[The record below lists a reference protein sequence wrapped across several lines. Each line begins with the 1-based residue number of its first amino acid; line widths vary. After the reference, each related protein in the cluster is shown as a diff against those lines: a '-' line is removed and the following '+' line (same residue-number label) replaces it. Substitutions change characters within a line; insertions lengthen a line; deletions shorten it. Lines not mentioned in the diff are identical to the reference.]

1 MAGRIEAEVEKIV
14 EELLENTALELVAV
28 DYVKE
33 RDWYLRVFID
43 KEGGVDLDD
52 CQDLSRKLEEL
63 LDAQDLIKTSYI
75 LEVSSPGLDRELK
88 KPRDFQREMGKDID
102 VSLFAPLDGKKVVTG
117 PLSAYDGETIN
128 VGNMAI
134 PMDKVAKVNLHKIG
148 RAHV

>member
-63 LDAQDLIKTSYI
+63 LDAQDIIKTSYI

-88 KPRDFQREMGKDID
+88 KPRDFQRGMGKDID

-128 VGNMAI
+128 VGDMAI
-134 PMDKVAKVNLHKIG
+134 PMDKVAKVNLHIDF
-148 RAHV
+148 

>member
-1 MAGRIEAEVEKIV
+1 MAGRIETEVERIV
-14 EELLENTALELVAV
+14 DELLENTALELVAV

-52 CQDLSRKLEEL
+52 CQDISRRLEEI

-88 KPRDFQREMGKDID
+88 KPRDFQREMGKEID
-102 VSLFAPLDGKKVVTG
+102 VSLFAPIDGKKVVTG
-117 PLSAYDGETIN
+117 TLSAYDGETIN
-128 VGNMAI
+128 VGEMAI
-134 PMDKVAKVNLHKIG
+134 PMDKVAKVNLHIDF
-148 RAHV
+148 

>member
-63 LDAQDLIKTSYI
+63 LDAQDIIKTSYI

-117 PLSAYDGETIN
+117 PLNAYDGETIN
-128 VGNMAI
+128 VGDMAI
-134 PMDKVAKVNLHKIG
+134 PMDKVAKVNLHIDF
-148 RAHV
+148 

>member
-128 VGNMAI
+128 VGYMAI
-134 PMDKVAKVNLHKIG
+134 PMDKVAKVNLHIDF
-148 RAHV
+148 

>member
-28 DYVKE
+28 DYAKE

-128 VGNMAI
+128 VGDMAI
-134 PMDKVAKVNLHKIG
+134 PMDKVAKVNLHIDF
-148 RAHV
+148 

>member
-14 EELLENTALELVAV
+14 EELLVNTALELVAV

-128 VGNMAI
+128 VGDMAI
-134 PMDKVAKVNLHKIG
+134 PMDKVAKVNLHIDF
-148 RAHV
+148 

>member
-43 KEGGVDLDD
+43 KEGGIDLDD

-75 LEVSSPGLDRELK
+75 LEVSSPGRDRELK

-128 VGNMAI
+128 VGDMAI
-134 PMDKVAKVNLHKIG
+134 PMDKVAKVNLHIDF
-148 RAHV
+148 

>member
-14 EELLENTALELVAV
+14 EELLVNTALELVAV

-63 LDAQDLIKTSYI
+63 LDAQDIIKTSYI

-117 PLSAYDGETIN
+117 SLSAYDGETIN
-128 VGNMAI
+128 VGDMAI
-134 PMDKVAKVNLHKIG
+134 PMDKVAKVNLHIDF
-148 RAHV
+148 

>member
-1 MAGRIEAEVEKIV
+1 MAGRIEAEAEKIV

-128 VGNMAI
+128 VGDMAI
-134 PMDKVAKVNLHKIG
+134 PMDKVAKVNLHIDF
-148 RAHV
+148 

>member
-1 MAGRIEAEVEKIV
+1 M
-14 EELLENTALELVAV
+14 

-63 LDAQDLIKTSYI
+63 LDAQDIIKTSYI

-102 VSLFAPLDGKKVVTG
+102 ISLFAPLDGKKVVTG

-128 VGNMAI
+128 VGDMAI
-134 PMDKVAKVNLHKIG
+134 PMDKVAKVNLHIDF
-148 RAHV
+148 

>member
-28 DYVKE
+28 VYVKE

-128 VGNMAI
+128 VGDMAI
-134 PMDKVAKVNLHKIG
+134 PMDKVAKVNLHIDF
-148 RAHV
+148 

>member
-63 LDAQDLIKTSYI
+63 LDAQDIIKTSYI

-88 KPRDFQREMGKDID
+88 KPRDFQREMGNDID

-128 VGNMAI
+128 VGDMAI
-134 PMDKVAKVNLHKIG
+134 PMDKVAKVNLHIDF
-148 RAHV
+148 

>member
-1 MAGRIEAEVEKIV
+1 MAGRIEAEIEKIV

-128 VGNMAI
+128 VGDMAI
-134 PMDKVAKVNLHKIG
+134 PMDKVAKVNLHIDF
-148 RAHV
+148 

>member
-43 KEGGVDLDD
+43 KEGSVDLDD

-128 VGNMAI
+128 VGDMAI
-134 PMDKVAKVNLHKIG
+134 PMDKVAKVILHIDF
-148 RAHV
+148 

>member
-1 MAGRIEAEVEKIV
+1 MAGRIEAEVENIV

-128 VGNMAI
+128 VGDMAI
-134 PMDKVAKVNLHKIG
+134 PMDKIAKVNLHIDF
-148 RAHV
+148 

>member
-63 LDAQDLIKTSYI
+63 LDAQDIVKTSYI

-128 VGNMAI
+128 VGDMAI
-134 PMDKVAKVNLHKIG
+134 PMDKVAKVNLHIDF
-148 RAHV
+148 

>member
-1 MAGRIEAEVEKIV
+1 MAGRIEAEIEKIV

-63 LDAQDLIKTSYI
+63 LDAQDIIKTSYI

-88 KPRDFQREMGKDID
+88 KPRDFQREMGKDVD

-117 PLSAYDGETIN
+117 PLSAYDGETIT
-128 VGNMAI
+128 VGDMAI
-134 PMDKVAKVNLHKIG
+134 PMDKVAKVNLHIDF
-148 RAHV
+148 

>member
-14 EELLENTALELVAV
+14 EGLLENTALELVAV

-63 LDAQDLIKTSYI
+63 LDAQDIIKTSYI

-128 VGNMAI
+128 VGDMAI
-134 PMDKVAKVNLHKIG
+134 PMDKVAKVNLHIDF
-148 RAHV
+148 

>member
-63 LDAQDLIKTSYI
+63 LDAHDIIKTSYI

-128 VGNMAI
+128 VGDMAI
-134 PMDKVAKVNLHKIG
+134 PMDKVAKVNLHIDF
-148 RAHV
+148 

>member
-63 LDAQDLIKTSYI
+63 LDAQDIIKTSYI

-128 VGNMAI
+128 VGDMAI
-134 PMDKVAKVNLHKIG
+134 PMDKVAKMNLHIDF
-148 RAHV
+148 

>member
-14 EELLENTALELVAV
+14 EELLVNTALELVAV

-63 LDAQDLIKTSYI
+63 LDTQDLIKTSYI

-128 VGNMAI
+128 VGDMAI
-134 PMDKVAKVNLHKIG
+134 PTDKIAKVNLHIDF
-148 RAHV
+148 

>member
-63 LDAQDLIKTSYI
+63 LDAQDIIKTSYI

-88 KPRDFQREMGKDID
+88 KPRDFQREIGKDID

-128 VGNMAI
+128 VGDMAI
-134 PMDKVAKVNLHKIG
+134 PMDKVAKVNLHIDF
-148 RAHV
+148 

>member
-52 CQDLSRKLEEL
+52 CQDRSRKLEEL
-63 LDAQDLIKTSYI
+63 LDAQDIIKTSYI

-117 PLSAYDGETIN
+117 PLRAYDGETIN
-128 VGNMAI
+128 VGDMAI
-134 PMDKVAKVNLHKIG
+134 PMDKVAKVNLHIDF
-148 RAHV
+148 

>member
-1 MAGRIEAEVEKIV
+1 MADRIEAEVEKIV

-63 LDAQDLIKTSYI
+63 LDAQDIIKTSYI

-128 VGNMAI
+128 VGDMAI
-134 PMDKVAKVNLHKIG
+134 PMDKVAKVNLHIDF
-148 RAHV
+148 

>member
-88 KPRDFQREMGKDID
+88 KTRDFQREMGKDID

-128 VGNMAI
+128 VGDMAI
-134 PMDKVAKVNLHKIG
+134 PMDKVAKVNLHIDF
-148 RAHV
+148 

>member
-1 MAGRIEAEVEKIV
+1 MAGRIEAEVENIV
-14 EELLENTALELVAV
+14 EELLENTALELVTV

-128 VGNMAI
+128 VGDMAI
-134 PMDKVAKVNLHKIG
+134 PMDKVAKVNLHIDF
-148 RAHV
+148 

>member
-14 EELLENTALELVAV
+14 EELLENTGLELVAV

-63 LDAQDLIKTSYI
+63 LDAQDIIKTSYI

-128 VGNMAI
+128 VGDMAI
-134 PMDKVAKVNLHKIG
+134 PMDKVAKVNLHIDF
-148 RAHV
+148 

>member
-88 KPRDFQREMGKDID
+88 KPRDFQREMGKDVD

-128 VGNMAI
+128 VGDMAI
-134 PMDKVAKVNLHKIG
+134 PMDKVAKVNLHIDF
-148 RAHV
+148 

>member
-1 MAGRIEAEVEKIV
+1 MAGRIEAEAEKIV

-63 LDAQDLIKTSYI
+63 LDAENLIKTSYI

-128 VGNMAI
+128 VGDMAI
-134 PMDKVAKVNLHKIG
+134 PMDKVAKVNLHIDF
-148 RAHV
+148 

>member
-28 DYVKE
+28 DYIKE

-128 VGNMAI
+128 VGDMAI
-134 PMDKVAKVNLHKIG
+134 PMDKVAKVNLHIDF
-148 RAHV
+148 

>member
-63 LDAQDLIKTSYI
+63 LDAQNLIKTSYI

-117 PLSAYDGETIN
+117 PLSAYDGETVN
-128 VGNMAI
+128 VGDMAI
-134 PMDKVAKVNLHKIG
+134 PMDKVAKVNLHIDF
-148 RAHV
+148 

>member
-52 CQDLSRKLEEL
+52 CQDLSRKPEEL
-63 LDAQDLIKTSYI
+63 LDAQDIIKTSYI

-128 VGNMAI
+128 VGDMAI
-134 PMDKVAKVNLHKIG
+134 PMDKVAKVNLHIDF
-148 RAHV
+148 

>member
-88 KPRDFQREMGKDID
+88 KPSDFQREMGKDID

-128 VGNMAI
+128 VGDMAI
-134 PMDKVAKVNLHKIG
+134 PMDKVAKVNLHIDF
-148 RAHV
+148 